1 MFILTAITNVI
12 GFVQGRLNR
21 EESGASMVEYAL
33 LVALI
38 AAVCIAAVLFLGG
51 AIKGIFQGVGNTITS
66 VSS

>member
-12 GFVQGRLNR
+12 GFVQHRLDR
-21 EESGASMVEYAL
+21 AESGASMVEYAL

-38 AAVCIAAVLFLGG
+38 AAVCIAAVTLLGG
-51 AIKGIFQGVGNTITS
+51 AIKNIFSGVGNTLTS